1 MQNFKFKLK
10 VSKVN
15 RKDDIL
21 KECSSKFGVYIW
33 GVVDKNSNFSP
44 IYIGQAGGMIKNE
57 FHSSS
62 TDLAKRLLK
71 HTKFIDNY
79 NILKVDNFD
88 SKNSIIKS
96 DKEVL
101 KMLKK
106 EFSVYA
112 ANFAYINFKWD
123 DNLNRVVG
131 GKNNIK
137 NEKITNSNLQKS
149 LNHISTNFGFKYIE
163 VPIDLL
169 VIDGYNTSQ
178 IKRIILGLEKHVSNL
193 YGNKGEKMIGM
204 SLGKTEFIFELD

>member
-1 MQNFKFKLK
+1 
-10 VSKVN
+10 
-15 RKDDIL
+15 
-21 KECSSKFGVYIW
+21 
-33 GVVDKNSNFSP
+33 
-44 IYIGQAGGMIKNE
+44 
-57 FHSSS
+57 
-62 TDLAKRLLK
+62 LLK

-169 VIDGYNTSQ
+169 VKDGYNTSQ

>member
-1 MQNFKFKLK
+1 MQNFNFKLK

-33 GVVDKNSNFSP
+33 GVVDENSNFAP

-57 FHSSS
+57 FHLSS
-62 TDLAKRLLK
+62 TDLSKRLIK

-106 EFSVYA
+106 EFSEYA

-149 LNHISTNFGFKYIE
+149 LNHISINFGFKYIE

-169 VIDGYNTSQ
+169 LKDGYNTSQ